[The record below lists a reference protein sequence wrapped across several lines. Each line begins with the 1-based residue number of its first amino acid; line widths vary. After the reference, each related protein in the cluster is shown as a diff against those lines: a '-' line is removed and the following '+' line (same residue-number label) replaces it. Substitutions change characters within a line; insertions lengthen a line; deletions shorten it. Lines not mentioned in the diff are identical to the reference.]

1 MKQFADLTS
10 QKNLN
15 IRFKI
20 QCRVDLMVEENF
32 VEDLSRAGCE
42 TVWAGAESG
51 SQKILDAMDKGTKVE
66 QIYRATQLMRQH
78 HIKPAFFLQ
87 FGYLQETQQDIDLTI
102 RMLLDLLPDDIGI
115 SVSYPLPGTKFYERV
130 KKELTQKSNWT
141 DSDDLSLMF
150 RNTYQPAFYKRLHR
164 YVHKKYRSRQV
175 IHDLK
180 DSLINHSFS
189 FEKVK
194 KLFRLPY
201 YLSFALIDSWKL
213 KRLAKT

>member
-1 MKQFADLTS
+1 M
-10 QKNLN
+10 
-15 IRFKI
+15 
-20 QCRVDLMVEENF
+20 DLMVEENF
-32 VEDLSRAGCE
+32 VEDLARAGCE

-78 HIKPAFFLQ
+78 GILSRLSFCNSVIR
-87 FGYLQETQQDIDLTI
+87 GETQQDIDLTI

-130 KKELTQKSNWT
+130 KEELKQKSNWT

-175 IHDLK
+175 IQ
-180 DSLINHSFS
+180 
-189 FEKVK
+189 
-194 KLFRLPY
+194 
-201 YLSFALIDSWKL
+201 
-213 KRLAKT
+213 